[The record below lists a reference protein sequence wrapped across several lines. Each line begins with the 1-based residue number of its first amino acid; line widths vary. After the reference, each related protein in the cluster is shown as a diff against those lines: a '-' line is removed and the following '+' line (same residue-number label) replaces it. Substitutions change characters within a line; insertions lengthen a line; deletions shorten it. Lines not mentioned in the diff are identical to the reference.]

1 MRFSFLILSLYFV
14 VTNCAGG
21 SASTKSDS
29 KLPENVAIVQGE
41 APIYQGDSALA
52 KSKALKDAKLNAVR
66 KIIGEQITQKSG
78 VSDGQSLGSQLYNKT
93 DAFVKTYEILGEE
106 NFSLNTQ
113 PMIRLTVRCEVEPTK
128 ISTAVD
134 ALLDDIGN
142 PRMVILVSGD
152 IGGSSLKMGDSR
164 NQAESELSEALRSRG
179 NKIVSSGQM
188 NSLMK
193 KKPGLQ
199 NLSLDE
205 IDSGSPLIEIAQEAG
220 AEVLVIAHVT
230 SKDQGKVKL
239 PNGKVMEIM
248 SSAVTGPYKMIQLWG
263 DGKIFGSG
271 SAEGRGA
278 DLTMPVAREQAIKDW
293 AKLVGTKAG
302 KQIKQEWFKLTEE
315 NTVILKFSGLPTED
329 GIAFRDD
336 LVEFTGV
343 KRVNERKS
351 DINGSEWELTY
362 PGKESMFSEE
372 LSYKKDRGFRYLGS
386 KKLDIISSKRGEVTL
401 KFSNK

>member
-1 MRFSFLILSLYFV
+1 MRFSFLLLSLIFV
-14 VTNCAGG
+14 VINCAGG
-21 SASTKSDS
+21 SASTKADS

-179 NKIVSSGQM
+179 NKIVSSARM

-193 KKPGLQ
+193 NKPGLQ

-336 LVEFTGV
+336 LIEFTGV
-343 KRVNERKS
+343 KQVNERKS

-386 KKLDIISSKRGEVTL
+386 MKLDIISSKRGEVTL